1 MVTMLKDTEAFHLT
15 LLFARFGDDSTLNKI
30 GEPPNAGIHIPRVDH
45 ILFFVERDMDLSSL
59 LDERLLFRDA
69 HHGYAPVLGSVEL
82 CEVVQLIFCLWQTK
96 QAAVCFSS
104 C

>member
-1 MVTMLKDTEAFHLT
+1 MLKATEAFHLT
-15 LLFARFGDDSTLNKI
+15 LLFACFGDDSALNKI
-30 GEPPNAGIHIPRVDH
+30 GEPPDAGIHIPRVDH
-45 ILFFVERDMDLSSL
+45 VLFLVERDMDLSSL